1 MKNTMKIDWN
11 VVGTIIIVIGMT
23 LLGIK
28 LMEEEFIEWMSGV
41 IWIAGELM
49 IVGLITYKP
58 IMRFVMRETKEM
70 YKRMLED

>member
-1 MKNTMKIDWN
+1 MKNMKIDWN
-11 VVGTIIIVIGMT
+11 VIGTIIVIIGVT

-58 IMRFVMRETKEM
+58 IMKFIMEEAKSL
-70 YKRMLED
+70 YQRMLED

>member
-1 MKNTMKIDWN
+1 MKNMKIDWN
-11 VVGTIIIVIGMT
+11 MIGTIIVVIGMT

-41 IWIAGELM
+41 IWIAGEAF

-58 IMRFVMRETKEM
+58 IVRFVMDETKKI
-70 YKRMLED
+70 YAKMLED